1 MPSTVPE
8 AQQRCPWTPRSN
20 SNRFLVRML
29 ADERSVRAV
38 HRLVRGAHSVIKHQ
52 DPLSDSQHDW
62 ATYSIGLDESKS
74 RREERGVSRPRFRR
88 VTNGGFVID

>member
-52 DPLSDSQHDW
+52 DPLSDSQHDGRP
-62 ATYSIGLDESKS
+62 TVLDLTNPRAEEKSEESPDPDS
-74 RREERGVSRPRFRR
+74 
-88 VTNGGFVID
+88 DA